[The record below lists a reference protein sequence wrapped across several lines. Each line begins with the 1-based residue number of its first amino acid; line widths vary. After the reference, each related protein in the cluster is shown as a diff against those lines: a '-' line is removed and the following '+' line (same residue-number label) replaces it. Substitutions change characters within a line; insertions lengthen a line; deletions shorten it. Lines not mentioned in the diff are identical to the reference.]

1 MMPFSP
7 SDPASSETGT
17 PPSTPIHRCTSLIG
31 SQPLCL
37 ATTSGIRTILSANKT
52 NSTWV
57 TKSCF
62 ILCTHQVPRLDHKIT
77 IVIFVILNSKAV
89 EMRICLY
96 WLKPL
101 RYALGRS
108 FNWKSRWHTQFQMH
122 LGIKNRCRPKNLRE
136 KVVFPCHERIEKL
149 QISGANSLMEF
160 DSFEKYQIS
169 LSRYAYLSLNN
180 ILPGQFYI
188 IYNFPLM
195 VW

>member
-7 SDPASSETGT
+7 SDPASSETRT

-77 IVIFVILNSKAV
+77 ICRGITKNSS
-89 EMRICLY
+89 
-96 WLKPL
+96 
-101 RYALGRS
+101 GS
-108 FNWKSRWHTQFQMH
+108 
-122 LGIKNRCRPKNLRE
+122 
-136 KVVFPCHERIEKL
+136 HEI
-149 QISGANSLMEF
+149 
-160 DSFEKYQIS
+160 
-169 LSRYAYLSLNN
+169 
-180 ILPGQFYI
+180 I
-188 IYNFPLM
+188 IYLFFKVASATSIEFLPAARLVLNYFASL
-195 VW
+195 VLVLVISFYFLLKFVDIRS